1 MAVVHDKCHAI
12 LATRCECLPEELQ
25 WLPIF
30 RYRGG
35 RVMRAEGYTS
45 PGFKI
50 SMSDMSFKGWL
61 IQLKGSP
68 WVEMLATLEISRQ
81 RPTYDYMFFYFPLF
95 RGWSW
100 QPAHSKGPW
109 WLLYCIWPYEDEDVK
124 KSKVWKLIQQNPGTF
139 SDYMPTLWKLS
150 ESNGFIPPN
159 AQKPAHSVEQQA
171 SSHLLM
177 DVARMLLGF
186 LLVGFLISLK
196 NSMEVKVAVFSWM
209 TMVKH
214 PRDVW
219 WATQP
224 IITAST
230 EAVAGYRLWTRVY
243 GGKAPVLVDK
253 RL

>member
-1 MAVVHDKCHAI
+1 
-12 LATRCECLPEELQ
+12 
-25 WLPIF
+25 
-30 RYRGG
+30 
-35 RVMRAEGYTS
+35 
-45 PGFKI
+45 
-50 SMSDMSFKGWL
+50 MSDMSFKGWL

-100 QPAHSKGPW
+100 QPAHSKGLW

-186 LLVGFLISLK
+186 LLVGFWYPEKIPWRWRWLFFLGWQWWNIL
-196 NSMEVKVAVFSWM
+196 EI
-209 TMVKH
+209 
-214 PRDVW
+214 VW

-230 EAVAGYRLWTRVY
+230 QVVAGYRLWTRVY
-243 GGKAPVLVDK
+243 GGKPQFWWTKGRKFRVTSFTFKL
-253 RL
+253 

>member
-1 MAVVHDKCHAI
+1 
-12 LATRCECLPEELQ
+12 
-25 WLPIF
+25 
-30 RYRGG
+30 
-35 RVMRAEGYTS
+35 
-45 PGFKI
+45 
-50 SMSDMSFKGWL
+50 MSDMSFKGWL

-100 QPAHSKGPW
+100 QPAHSKGLW

-159 AQKPAHSVEQQA
+159 PQKPASFSWTAGIQPLVDGCGQDAPGFSV
-171 SSHLLM
+171 
-177 DVARMLLGF
+177 GW
-186 LLVGFLISLK
+186 FLISWK

-214 PRDVW
+214 PRDCLVSNTANHHSLNSGCGWIPTLDKGLW
-219 WATQP
+219 W
-224 IITAST
+224 
-230 EAVAGYRLWTRVY
+230 
-243 GGKAPVLVDK
+243 KAPVLVDK